1 MNPMT
6 RNLLLCGAFALVA
19 ALAVCAQPVSAD
31 NAMMAATV
39 NISGTWNVQAT
50 GNEFKSGKL
59 YLTQRGNT
67 IVGYYGASKQGQI
80 SGTMVSGGKV
90 NGNWKS
96 PGGAGWLTLHVT
108 SNGNGFSGTWGYNGK
123 KSNGSI
129 VGTKAS

>member
-1 MNPMT
+1 MT

-19 ALAVCAQPVSAD
+19 ALALRAQPVSAD
-31 NAMMAATV
+31 NSMMSSPV

-59 YLTQRGNT
+59 FLTQRGAT
-67 IVGYYGASKQGQI
+67 IVGYYGATKQGQI
-80 SGTMVSGGKV
+80 SGTMVSGGQV

-96 PGGAGWLTLHVT
+96 PSGAGWITLHVT
-108 SNGNGFSGTWGYNGK
+108 PNGKGFSGTWGYNGH